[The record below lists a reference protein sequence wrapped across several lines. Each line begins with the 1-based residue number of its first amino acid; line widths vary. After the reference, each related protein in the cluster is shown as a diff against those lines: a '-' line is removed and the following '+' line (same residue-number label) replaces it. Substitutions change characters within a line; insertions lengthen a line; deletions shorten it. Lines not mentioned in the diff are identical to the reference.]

1 MPWQSLTWQ
10 RQLLNTCYKGVT
22 IDKDP
27 SIRNLESAVWNQ
39 LASIVAPTPP
49 PQNNKA
55 ALPMVS
61 LEDALKE
68 LIELEKTSQRV

>member
-10 RQLLNTCYKGVT
+10 RQPLNTCYKGVT

-49 PQNNKA
+49 PQNNKT